1 MTRKLYEIFHKR
13 YNMSPKEAGRLT
25 AFAGMTAGGAAGA
38 LIGCFPG
45 LPVEPVSLAAI
56 GVLAGFL
63 AAGMGLLNVQK

>member
-13 YNMSPKEAGRLT
+13 YNMSPTEAGRLT
-25 AFAGMTAGGAAGA
+25 AFASMTAGGAAGA
-38 LIGCFPG
+38 LVGCVPV

-56 GVLAGFL
+56 GVMIGFL